1 MLYSS
6 LLKGQMTV
14 VKADEKCLIDT
25 NELVAKKLQS
35 YKHENSGGGGFQAGL
50 NAPELESV
58 ADTGSEDDG
67 LSAILKAEP
76 VYEGP
81 SPEELIA
88 EAQEQISQMENE
100 ARARLEAERMK
111 ALEDARQEGF
121 QQGFQEGRREGF
133 AQADDR
139 KRELEEEEAALRQAY
154 EKRMEELEPRFIDT
168 LTGIYEHIFQVD
180 LGTYRELVVHLITSA
195 MNQVNSAKSY
205 FVHVSKDDYAYVNM
219 QKKEIQAQS
228 VAGNAVV
235 EVIEDISL
243 RKNECLIETEG
254 GIFDCGLGTQLAEL
268 SRKLRL
274 LSYEKEKDE
283 T

>member
-14 VKADEKCLIDT
+14 VRADEKCLIDT
-25 NELVAKKLQS
+25 NELVAKKLES
-35 YKHENSGGGGFQAGL
+35 YKQEKAEGFRAGL
-50 NAPELESV
+50 QATELEI
-58 ADTGSEDDG
+58 AEETGTEDDG

-88 EAQEQISQMENE
+88 AAREQIAQMESE

-121 QQGFQEGRREGF
+121 QQGFQDGRREGL
-133 AQADDR
+133 AQVDDR
-139 KRELEEEEAALRQAY
+139 KRELDEEEAALKDAY
-154 EKRMEELEPRFIDT
+154 EKQIAELEPRFIDT

-180 LGTYRELVVHLITSA
+180 LGTYRDLVVHLITSA

>member
-6 LLKGQMTV
+6 LLKSQMTV
-14 VKADEKCLIDT
+14 LNSDEKCLIDT
-25 NELVAKKLQS
+25 NELIAKKLES
-35 YKHENSGGGGFQAGL
+35 YKQEKTGGFRAGL
-50 NAPELESV
+50 SAPELEL
-58 ADTGSEDDG
+58 AETAGLEEDG
-67 LSAILKAEP
+67 TSAILKAEP

-88 EAQEQISQMENE
+88 EAQEQIAQMESE
-100 ARARLEAERMK
+100 ARAKLEAERMK
-111 ALEDARQEGF
+111 VLEDARQEGF
-121 QQGFQEGRREGF
+121 GQGFQEGRQEGL
-133 AQADDR
+133 AQVDDK
-139 KRELEEEEAALRQAY
+139 KRELDEEAKALRDAY
-154 EKRMEELEPRFIDT
+154 EKQIEELEPKFIDT

-243 RKNECLIETEG
+243 RKNECLIETES
-254 GIFDCGLGTQLAEL
+254 GIFDCGLGTQLTEL
-268 SRKLRL
+268 SKKLKL
-274 LSYEKEKDE
+274 LSYEKEDE

>member
-6 LLKGQMTV
+6 LLKSQMAV

-25 NELVAKKLQS
+25 NELIAKKLES
-35 YKHENSGGGGFQAGL
+35 YKQEKAGGFRAGL
-50 NAPELESV
+50 QAPELEI
-58 ADTGSEDDG
+58 AEETGTEDDG

-88 EAQEQISQMENE
+88 EAQEQIAQMENE

-121 QQGFQEGRREGF
+121 QQGFQDGRREGL
-133 AQADDR
+133 AQVDDR
-139 KRELEEEEAALRQAY
+139 KRELDEEEAALKEAY
-154 EKRMEELEPRFIDT
+154 EKQIEELEPRFIDT

-195 MNQVNSAKSY
+195 MNQVNSSKSY